1 DLRLYAIGGVEDETV
16 CNNEKLQSG
25 STAKY
30 VRSCKHFLD
39 WQIFQEGTD
48 WPSAIMAPAFLVNT
62 EKAANVA
69 IEVIMSALPANWR
82 GTLVMVEHMSAFG
95 FHWTQRNP
103 TRKALEDVGMRY
115 RSPLGRDNGYG
126 KLSRYQ
132 EQDPRTTFISVFPMY
147 QSKLYENQNSQRGK
161 RWYGG
166 SQHFHYMTSSSHE
179 EAYNGAQLV
188 HSTMTEMISNIVIGK
203 AVGTKSALYA
213 ISAIEGSAHAV
224 NGSKPARDTF
234 TMCTDCPSGLVPFHV
249 QPKPEP
255 ACANHSALPGH
266 APAGEAWDNQLC
278 PEWCMETE
286 PVGQAPTESGPVD
299 VRRCPVNIP
308 PP

>member
-1 DLRLYAIGGVEDETV
+1 DFRLYTIGGVEDETV

-25 STAKY
+25 STATF

-39 WQIFQEGTD
+39 WKIFQEGTD

-62 EKAANVA
+62 EDAANVA
-69 IEVIMSALPANWR
+69 IEVIMAALPADWS
-82 GTLVMVEHMSAFG
+82 GTLVMVEHMSGFG
-95 FHWTQRNP
+95 VHWGQRNP
-103 TRKALEDVGMRY
+103 TRKALSDIGMKY
-115 RSPLGRDNGYG
+115 RRPIGSDNGYG
-126 KLSRYQ
+126 KMSRYQ

-147 QSKLYENQNSQRGK
+147 QSKLYENQKTQGGK

-166 SQHFHYMTSSSHE
+166 SQHFHYMTSSTDE

-203 AVGTKSALYA
+203 AVGTKQALYA
-213 ISAIEGSAHAV
+213 DSTIEGKVKH
-224 NGSKPARDTF
+224 GSKPVEDTF

-249 QPKPEP
+249 QPKPNP
-255 ACANHSALPGH
+255 VCQTLSALPGN
-266 APAGEAWDNQLC
+266 APTGKVWDNELC

-286 PVGQAPTESGPVD
+286 PVGQTPTESGPVD
-299 VRRCPVNIP
+299 VRRCPVHIQSP
-308 PP
+308 